1 MYNGESDNFYHDD
14 FLQQQNLSIYRLK
27 IDKIESYYTEER
39 RISYNTNPRP
49 EIELDKMLTLCVV
62 PFVKISE

>member
-27 IDKIESYYTEER
+27 IDKIKSYYTEER
-39 RISYNTNPRP
+39 RISYYTNPRP
-49 EIELDKMLTLCVV
+49 EIELDKMLTFCVV

>member
-49 EIELDKMLTLCVV
+49 EIELDKMLTFCVA